1 MIIKKVYAQKSL
13 GPLRG
18 IGRLGLEGLDAD
30 AALGIFTD
38 ILSAVI
44 GIMTIGGGLWFLI
57 HIIVSGYNLMS
68 AGGDSQ
74 KVQQAQRKIQNNAI
88 GLFVIVSAIFLLSF
102 FGTLLHVPF
111 LDLEALINQITS
123 SN

>member
-1 MIIKKVYAQKSL
+1 MIIKKVFAAKPL
-13 GPLRG
+13 HDEGLRG
-18 IGRLGLEGLDAD
+18 IGRLGLENLEPSE
-30 AALGIFTD
+30 ALGVFTD
-38 ILSAVI
+38 IISAVI

-57 HIIVSGYNLMS
+57 HIIVAGYNLMT

-74 KVQQAQRKIQNNAI
+74 KVQEAQSKIQNNAI
-88 GLFVIVSAIFLLSF
+88 GLFIIVSAIFLLSF

-111 LDLEALINQITS
+111 LDFGEFIERL